1 MVEVG
6 AERPP
11 DPHDLGRA
19 RIGER
24 QLLVTG
30 QQLANEQ
37 RPAGAPS
44 VLGRD
49 HQMRN
54 TDGLKAAS
62 IESHPTHLRTDRAN
76 DPDLVVD
83 GDQ

>member
-30 QQLANEQ
+30 QQFANEQ

-44 VLGRD
+44 VVVRD
-49 HQMRN
+49 HQMRD
-54 TDGLKAAS
+54 TDGFKAAP
-62 IESHPTHLRTDRAN
+62 IESHPTHLRSDRAD
-76 DPDLVVD
+76 DPGLVIH